1 MWKEFIQAWR
11 SDNLLNQAWERSYDM
26 LAISR
31 DMFVESTRVLRTTDG
46 ADVSLN
52 IRKQDKKINRYERE
66 VRRKV
71 MTHCSI
77 GGSGIIG
84 GMVLTSIVIDIERIG
99 DYTKNILELAIRHP
113 KRLVVDD
120 FESELTE
127 VEKYI
132 TIQFEN
138 IIDILK
144 TSDEAQARK
153 MIKTY
158 RKEIKETCDA
168 IVNQFIGGEVS
179 GIPVDTATAMALY
192 ARYLKRISSHL
203 TNILTSVINPFE
215 RIGFKEKKQN
225 QL

>member
-1 MWKEFIQAWR
+1 MWKEFIQAWK

-31 DMFVESTRVLRTTDG
+31 DMFVESVRVLRTTDG

-52 IRKQDKKINRYERE
+52 IRKKDKKINRYERE

-113 KRLVVDD
+113 KRLLVDK
-120 FESELTE
+120 FETELNE
-127 VEKYI
+127 VEKHI

-138 IIDILK
+138 IIDVLK
-144 TSDEAQARK
+144 TNDEEQAREL
-153 MIKTY
+153 ITTY
-158 RKEIKETCDA
+158 RTEIKETCDT
-168 IVNQFIGGEVS
+168 IVNRFIGGEVAN
-179 GIPVDTATAMALY
+179 IPLDTATSMVLY

-215 RIGFKEKKQN
+215 RIGFKEKKRDTV
-225 QL
+225 